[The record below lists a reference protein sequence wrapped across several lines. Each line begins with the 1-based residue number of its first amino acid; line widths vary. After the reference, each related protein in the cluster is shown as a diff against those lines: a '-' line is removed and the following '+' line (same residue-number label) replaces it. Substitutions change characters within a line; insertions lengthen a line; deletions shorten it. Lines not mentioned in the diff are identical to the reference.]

1 MDVLAEQ
8 SKSNQN
14 HHVESTIHE
23 LLDLENLILYKAFPK
38 CLVKAYDAQAMIEG
52 SVNLRQ
58 KILLYLMKAYLFKGK
73 TQSSYRLI

>member
-1 MDVLAEQ
+1 MISNVIWCNRFALGDDVLAEQ

-52 SVNLRQ
+52 SVNLR
-58 KILLYLMKAYLFKGK
+58 
-73 TQSSYRLI
+73 